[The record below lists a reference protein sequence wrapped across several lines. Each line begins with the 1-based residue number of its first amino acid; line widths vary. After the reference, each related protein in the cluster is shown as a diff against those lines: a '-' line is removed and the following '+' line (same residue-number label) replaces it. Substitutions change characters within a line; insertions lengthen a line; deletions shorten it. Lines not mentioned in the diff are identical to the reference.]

1 MTDEHLRQRLSEVTA
16 LNQVSLAV
24 CTLRDLDSVLDIVL
38 AKATEVMR
46 AEASSLLLL
55 EENGGLLRF
64 HVARGRAARD
74 LVSRSVRVGQGLVGH
89 VAQTGRPLI
98 SNDPYADPRFDPAFD
113 ELTGFRTRSALTV
126 PLTGNGQVT
135 GVLQVINKSDGT
147 PFDDGDRELLESF
160 AAQANVALDNARL
173 YTETKKMAEDLRVAL
188 EHERRLTIE
197 NRKMGAFVSR
207 HLVDEISRSREQRL
221 ALGGKTVR
229 ATILFADIVGFTRLS
244 ESLDPQETVGFLN
257 VYMTAMTEV
266 IEAHR
271 GVIDKLIGDGIMAV
285 FTDQEGEDHALR
297 AVRAGV
303 AMQARVC
310 VLRRQPGELMRL
322 APDLRIRV
330 GINTG
335 RMVAGN
341 IGSLTR
347 MDYTVIGDDVNV
359 ASRVEAACAPGSV
372 FITASTFEEVK
383 DEIAATLM
391 EPITAKNRSQPV
403 HVYAVD
409 VDDTARPASIG

>member
-1 MTDEHLRQRLSEVTA
+1 
-16 LNQVSLAV
+16 
-24 CTLRDLDSVLDIVL
+24 
-38 AKATEVMR
+38 
-46 AEASSLLLL
+46 
-55 EENGGLLRF
+55 
-64 HVARGRAARD
+64 
-74 LVSRSVRVGQGLVGH
+74 
-89 VAQTGRPLI
+89 
-98 SNDPYADPRFDPAFD
+98 
-113 ELTGFRTRSALTV
+113 
-126 PLTGNGQVT
+126 
-135 GVLQVINKSDGT
+135 
-147 PFDDGDRELLESF
+147 
-160 AAQANVALDNARL
+160 
-173 YTETKKMAEDLRVAL
+173 
-188 EHERRLTIE
+188 
-197 NRKMGAFVSR
+197 
-207 HLVDEISRSREQRL
+207 
-221 ALGGKTVR
+221 
-229 ATILFADIVGFTRLS
+229 
-244 ESLDPQETVGFLN
+244 
-257 VYMTAMTEV
+257 
-266 IEAHR
+266 
-271 GVIDKLIGDGIMAV
+271 MAV

-341 IGSLTR
+341 IGSPTR

-403 HVYAVD
+403 HV
-409 VDDTARPASIG
+409 